1 MAYPLSFIVCILF
14 ALRGYLLRKDVVV
27 GEEVL
32 LVPFVLFFSVF
43 FIWGIKKLIGELLFE
58 KSLFLQWNYHYI
70 PYLACV
76 NLPLKLSGELPAIKG
91 QSTAVTPSWKTDNA

>member
-1 MAYPLSFIVCILF
+1 MAYPLSFIVYVLF
-14 ALRGYLLRKDVVV
+14 ALRGYFLWKGVVV

-32 LVPFVLFFSVF
+32 LVAFVLLFSISL
-43 FIWGIKKLIGELLFE
+43 IWGIKKLFGELLFE

-91 QSTAVTPSWKTDNA
+91 QSTAVTPSWKTDIA